1 MLDPFFFQMPN
12 PERLKPGLIYRI
24 TGYAQVEEYTL
35 VTWRFGK
42 EDEYATGETLY
53 RDRTLIA
60 TGGGTLPL
68 YTPKVPEPVSRTPRP
83 EAQTVMS
90 RVDDSIGRFGVPPA
104 VATALRDPLNYVSF
118 EIEE

>member
-12 PERLKPGLIYRI
+12 PERLKPGLIFRV

-35 VTWRFGK
+35 VSWRFGK

-68 YTPKVPEPVSRTPRP
+68 YEPKIPNEKSSTPRP
-83 EAQTVMS
+83 EEQGVLS
-90 RVDDSIGRFGVPPA
+90 RVNTSIGQFGLPPA
-104 VATALRDPLNYVSF
+104 IAVALRDPLNYVAF
-118 EIEE
+118 END